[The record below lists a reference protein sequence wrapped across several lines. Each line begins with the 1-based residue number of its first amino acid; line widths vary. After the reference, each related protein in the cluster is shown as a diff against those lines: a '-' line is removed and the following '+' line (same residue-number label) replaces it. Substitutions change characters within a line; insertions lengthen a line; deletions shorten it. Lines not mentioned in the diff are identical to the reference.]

1 MKTWKRETAIGLFVG
16 LFAFAGWGAAGNE
29 SAIEVVS
36 VLALP
41 VILFGM
47 GAFGLDAVSKQINI
61 DRRE

>member
-1 MKTWKRETAIGLFVG
+1 MKTWKRETAIGLFAG
-16 LFAFAGWGAAGNE
+16 LFAFAGWGASGNE